1 MAGFIYNGKSTKD
14 ILSSSELIL
23 CTFDG
28 IDSVSGHQREDITG
42 ETTISRPIANEYGT
56 QYEPLEIEYGLIKKD
71 HTVITS
77 EEQRTIEK
85 WLTSPKISQELTVID
100 CQGNPID
107 GIYHGKFISTEWYP
121 VGGGWAGFMFNF
133 KNNTAYP
140 TKHFEQ
146 TYSINSSGTITIDCE
161 TDELEEYV
169 YPTITVVQSSS
180 STATVS
186 ITNVTDNS
194 NKMTIQT
201 RRNLPMIF
209 DCLHC
214 IPKDGT
220 TSGIITYQDLGWDD
234 VGNIYWPRLLPGRN
248 TLRVEGN
255 VQITI
260 EFDYPYKRVGGWL

>member
-107 GIYHGKFISTEWYP
+107 GIYHGNSFQQNGILWAV
-121 VGGGWAGFMFNF
+121 VGLVLCSIL
-133 KNNTAYP
+133 KIILHTPPNTSNRRTRSIQVEP
-140 TKHFEQ
+140 SLLTVRQ
-146 TYSINSSGTITIDCE
+146 TNW
-161 TDELEEYV
+161 
-169 YPTITVVQSSS
+169 
-180 STATVS
+180 
-186 ITNVTDNS
+186 
-194 NKMTIQT
+194 
-201 RRNLPMIF
+201 RNMYIRP
-209 DCLHC
+209 
-214 IPKDGT
+214 
-220 TSGIITYQDLGWDD
+220 
-234 VGNIYWPRLLPGRN
+234 
-248 TLRVEGN
+248 
-255 VQITI
+255 
-260 EFDYPYKRVGGWL
+260 